1 VRDVDRIT
9 LTKAIAAVSLL
20 GPELPLN
27 RAGWTSRVECE
38 REMLF
43 CFRNRPGYAGSI
55 LASLL
60 LTAVGFSLFSIREH
74 SHEYPLPLPAR
85 ARG

>member
-1 VRDVDRIT
+1 
-9 LTKAIAAVSLL
+9 
-20 GPELPLN
+20 
-27 RAGWTSRVECE
+27 
-38 REMLF
+38 MLF